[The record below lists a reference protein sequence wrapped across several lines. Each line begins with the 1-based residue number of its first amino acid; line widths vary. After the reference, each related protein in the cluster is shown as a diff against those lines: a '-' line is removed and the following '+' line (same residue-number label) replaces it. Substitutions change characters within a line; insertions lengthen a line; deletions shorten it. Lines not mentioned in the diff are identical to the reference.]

1 MPIVYVGMTADIL
14 HHGHINILKEAAK
27 YGKVVVGL
35 LTDHAVAQHKRQPYL
50 DFERRKQVLEQL
62 KPVHQVIA
70 QEQWD
75 YAPTLRQIKPDVM
88 IHGDDW
94 QHGNYRFMR
103 ERAFATMAEWG
114 GKIIEVAYTEGVSS
128 RRLQAQLQTLG
139 TTADIRRASLRRLI
153 DAKGLVRIVEAHSP
167 LSALIIEQTELEVE
181 HKIRSF
187 DGFWASSLTDSTLRG
202 KPDTEAV
209 DLSTRIKSV
218 DDIFEITTK
227 PLIFDADTGGQ
238 IEHFCL
244 NVKSLER
251 LGVSAVIIE
260 DKTGLKKN
268 SLFGNE
274 VPQQQDTIENFS
286 EKLSAASQAKM
297 TEDFMIIARI
307 ESLILDEG
315 IENAL
320 NRAKAYAEA
329 GADGIMIHS
338 RQKTPDEILE
348 FCSKFRQFSKTL
360 DLVVVPTSYNSITDT
375 ELMQA
380 GANISIHANHMLR
393 SSYLAMQKT
402 ASSILQHDRSLEASE
417 LCLSIK
423 EILNLIPGTK

>member
-1 MPIVYVGMTADIL
+1 MTIVYVGMTADIL
-14 HHGHINILKEAAK
+14 HHGHINILEEAAK
-27 YGKVVVGL
+27 HGEVVVGL
-35 LTDHAVAQHKRQPYL
+35 LTDRAVAEYKRQPYL
-50 DFERRKQVLEQL
+50 DFEHRKKILEQL
-62 KPVHQVIA
+62 KSVHRVIA

-75 YAPTLRQIKPDVM
+75 YAPTLQQLKPDVM
-88 IHGDDW
+88 VHGDDW
-94 QHGNYRFMR
+94 QHGNYRLMR
-103 ERAFATMAEWG
+103 ERALEAMAEWG
-114 GKIIEVAYTEGVSS
+114 GKVIEIPYTEGVSS
-128 RRLQAQLQTLG
+128 KRLKSQLQALG

-153 DAKGLVRIVEAHSP
+153 DAKGLVKMMEAHSP
-167 LSALIIEQTELEVE
+167 LSALIIEQAEVE
-181 HKIRSF
+181 VGSLSRSF

-209 DLSTRIKSV
+209 DLSTRMKSV

-238 IEHFCL
+238 VEHFCL
-244 NVKSLER
+244 NVRTLER

-268 SLFGNE
+268 SLFGND
-274 VPQQQDTIENFS
+274 VPQQQDDIASFS
-286 EKLSAASQAKM
+286 KKLSAARQAKM

-307 ESLILDEG
+307 ESLILDSG
-315 IENAL
+315 MDDAL
-320 NRAKAYAEA
+320 TRAKAYAEA

-338 RQKTPDEILE
+338 RQKKPDEILE
-348 FCSKFRQFSKTL
+348 FCSQFRQFSKTL

-393 SSYLAMQKT
+393 SSYLAMQKV
-402 ASSILQHDRSLEASE
+402 AQSVLKHDRSLEASE
-417 LCLSIK
+417 FCLSIK